1 MKTRILSL
9 ITALL
14 VAGPMGFAQDFTFAV
29 PGAVPGERGDLTAP
43 VLAFQG
49 DKDIHIVR
57 STGYMQIPP
66 GSQIRF
72 NRDPVS
78 LHLFPPELVM
88 RNQKAIELEGEQK
101 TFIRQE
107 ILKAQTRFTELQWD
121 LEDARESLDS
131 LLEQG
136 QANEQQV
143 LTQLDKVLDA
153 ERTIKRNQIQLM
165 VRIKNRLTSEQQSK
179 LKEISQRG
187 FPGILMERSFRK
199 QMEGFPE
206 KMETLRKELHQIPEQ
221 E

>member
-1 MKTRILSL
+1 MGEIMKTHILSL

-14 VAGPMGFAQDFTFAV
+14 VAGPMGFAQEHTVFL
-29 PGAVPGERGDLTAP
+29 PRELLNYTAP
-43 VLAFQG
+43 ALALQG

-57 STGYMQIPP
+57 SPGYMQIPP

-72 NRDPVS
+72 NMDPVS

-88 RNQKAIELEGEQK
+88 RNQKAIKLEGEQK
-101 TFIRQE
+101 RFIRQE

-121 LEDARESLDS
+121 LEDSRETLDS

-136 QANEQQV
+136 RANEQQV
-143 LTQLDKVLDA
+143 LEQLDNVLDA

-179 LKEISQRG
+179 LKEISQKE
-187 FPGILMERSFRK
+187 FPGIRIGRRPVGR
-199 QMEGFPE
+199 Q
-206 KMETLRKELHQIPEQ
+206 
-221 E
+221 

>member
-9 ITALL
+9 IAALL
-14 VAGPMGFAQDFTFAV
+14 VAGPMGFAQEHTFVLPRERLDFT
-29 PGAVPGERGDLTAP
+29 AP
-43 VLAFQG
+43 ALALQG

-88 RNQKAIELEGEQK
+88 RNQKAIELKGEQK

-121 LEDARESLDS
+121 LEDARGTLDS
-131 LLEQG
+131 LLEKG
-136 QANEQQV
+136 QADEQQV
-143 LTQLDKVLDA
+143 LTQLDKLLDA
-153 ERTIKRNQIQLM
+153 ERTIKRNQIKLM

-179 LKEISQRG
+179 LKEISQKE
-187 FPGILMERSFRK
+187 FPGIRIGRRPV
-199 QMEGFPE
+199 G
-206 KMETLRKELHQIPEQ
+206 R
-221 E
+221 